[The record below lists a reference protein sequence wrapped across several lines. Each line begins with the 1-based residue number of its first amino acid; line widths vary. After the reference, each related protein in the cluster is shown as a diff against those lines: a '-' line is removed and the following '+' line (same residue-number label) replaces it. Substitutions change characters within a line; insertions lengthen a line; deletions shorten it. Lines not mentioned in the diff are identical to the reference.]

1 MIAVR
6 LLWLAVL
13 LVAIPAWVGNCFL
26 NVDKP
31 CRNPVFLWISGQMLL
46 WAGFQVIC
54 VPVILLEGRMWMVTV
69 AYCGYILVLLAAAT
83 VRYFRQSRTLRAVR
97 EAKPEKAE
105 IILWVLA
112 GVLLLVQLVL
122 AVLMVYGDGDD
133 AYYVAISAAAE
144 ESGRMYQ
151 KIPYTGMHTELDVRH
166 GLAPFPIWIAWL
178 AQMTG
183 ITTVIVAKTLV
194 PRRRC
199 PRLQQPFD
207 RNDRL
212 LRSVVAAARRRRPLV
227 YRFNPN
233 QTKCQPCGRTGASA
247 AGLFTQTAAETE
259 TYSQSITWIRL
270 GNIVRLCFMVIE
282 ISVRTSQICRI

>member
-54 VPVILLEGRMWMVTV
+54 VSVILSEGRMWMVTV

-178 AQMTG
+178 AQMTDV
-183 ITTVIVAKTLV
+183 TVGSDAFFPFSDNIERAKKSGVKYIAEPGGSVRDDLV
-194 PRRRC
+194 IETC
-199 PRLQQPFD
+199 DKYDMVMAF
-207 RNDRL
+207 
-212 LRSVVAAARRRRPLV
+212 
-227 YRFNPN
+227 
-233 QTKCQPCGRTGASA
+233 TG
-247 AGLFTQTAAETE
+247 
-259 TYSQSITWIRL
+259 IRL
-270 GNIVRLCFMVIE
+270 FHH
-282 ISVRTSQICRI
+282 